1 MDFIDLEKISE
12 LSEDD
17 LNRLQL
23 LTREELKSRALES
36 FSKKAEISDTHNSK
50 LKDFPQ
56 NTFILLEEESL
67 WCLGVK
73 TQSSKLSHQCKFVSI
88 DGVWCW
94 ESEFKLSDLM
104 EYTHEPKPT
113 VKTLTQVM
121 LVEGTEIDIVS
132 CTASGTS
139 HKVKKIDSYIIKD
152 GAVVP
157 SLERK
162 IKFNNHR

>member
-1 MDFIDLEKISE
+1 
-12 LSEDD
+12 
-17 LNRLQL
+17 
-23 LTREELKSRALES
+23 
-36 FSKKAEISDTHNSK
+36 
-50 LKDFPQ
+50 
-56 NTFILLEEESL
+56 
-67 WCLGVK
+67 
-73 TQSSKLSHQCKFVSI
+73 
-88 DGVWCW
+88 
-94 ESEFKLSDLM
+94 M

-132 CTASGTS
+132 CNASGTS